1 MLSAWEKYKSP
12 IAGSAEFHNSLLV
25 ATRDMTGRKIMKIH
39 AGDKV
44 IRDAQTQDMG
54 NVRLGDAAPVFTRPV
69 RAGDKVVRDVSSK
82 DAGKVRLGDAAPVF
96 TR

>member
-1 MLSAWEKYKSP
+1 
-12 IAGSAEFHNSLLV
+12 
-25 ATRDMTGRKIMKIH
+25 MKIH

-44 IRDAQTQDMG
+44 IRNAQTQDMG

-69 RAGDKVVRDVSSK
+69 RAGDKVVRDASSE